1 MSVQEDVEKNIGL
14 SRELLEQIV
23 DAIVRQVNP
32 KKIIIYGSRARGDYA
47 ATSDIDIAVECD
59 NGKEFYRCVI
69 DDEVRTLLKLDIVD
83 LNEVNGRVR
92 DEIEREGLLIYEK
105 A

>member
-1 MSVQEDVEKNIGL
+1 MSVQQDVEKNIGL
-14 SRELLEQIV
+14 SRELLRQIV
-23 DAIVRQVNP
+23 DAIVRHVNP
-32 KKIIIYGSRARGDYA
+32 MRIIIYGSRARGDYTV
-47 ATSDIDIAVECD
+47 TSDIDIAMERD
-59 NGKEFYRCVI
+59 NGKEFFRCVI

-83 LNEVNGRVR
+83 LNEVNEKVR